1 MISIKEI
8 SSAIK
13 KYLVDYTSK
22 SIFYTKTKNYDDIKP
37 LEKFFENPKEIH
49 KLLQLSDS
57 ELFKVLDFI
66 NLKDLLIYQVK
77 LLNSGSNDIV
87 FYKTY
92 LNGIEHRGYKSKY
105 FLTSKDFVF
114 DSIEA
119 AFDSNNIG
127 KHIEYPNPK
136 EFLKLIKLYISI
148 NLLIN

>member
-22 SIFYTKTKNYDDIKP
+22 SIFYSKTKNYDDIKP
-37 LEKFFENPKEIH
+37 LEKFFENPKAIH

-77 LLNSGSNDIV
+77 LLNSNTNDIV

-92 LNGIEHRGYKSKY
+92 LNGVEHRGYKSKY

-119 AFDSNNIG
+119 AFDANNIG

-136 EFLKLIKLYISI
+136 ELKVSVDSKI
-148 NLLIN
+148 NIINS

>member
-13 KYLVDYTSK
+13 KYLVDFKSK
-22 SIFYTKTKNYDDIKP
+22 SIFYTFTKNYEDIKP

-92 LNGIEHRGYKSKY
+92 LNGIEYRGYKSKY

-114 DSIEA
+114 DSIED
-119 AFDSNNIG
+119 AFDANNIG
-127 KHIEYPNPK
+127 MHIEYPNPK
-136 EFLKLIKLYISI
+136 ELKVSVDSKI
-148 NLLIN
+148 NIINS

>member
-22 SIFYTKTKNYDDIKP
+22 SIFYSKTKNYDDIKP
-37 LEKFFENPKEIH
+37 LEKFFENPKAIH

-77 LLNSGSNDIV
+77 LLNSSSNDIV

-92 LNGIEHRGYKSKY
+92 LNGVEHRGYKSKY

-119 AFDSNNIG
+119 AFDANNIG
-127 KHIEYPNPK
+127 KHIEYPNLK
-136 EFLKLIKLYISI
+136 ELKVSVDSKI
-148 NLLIN
+148 NIINS

>member
-13 KYLVDYTSK
+13 KYLVDFKSK

-37 LEKFFENPKEIH
+37 LEKFFENPKAIH

-77 LLNSGSNDIV
+77 LLNSNTNDIV

-105 FLTSKDFVF
+105 FLTSRDFVF

-119 AFDSNNIG
+119 AFDSTNIG
-127 KHIEYPNPK
+127 RHIKYPNPK
-136 EFLKLIKLYISI
+136 ELKVSVDSKI
-148 NLLIN
+148 NIINS